1 LKYGTQLSKMKDC
14 LLPERRLG
22 EVPLRDIFKDFDNAA
37 AALEAHLRASYSD
50 DLQTHPYFK
59 ADATILWGEV
69 LDDLVEGKPY
79 HRSPPSERR
88 LFTILHLLAILGLE
102 AEARIWLS
110 ISPPHAFL
118 KDGRGNTPFQ
128 LAVSAGHTNLASFFL
143 NIPEFR
149 VEAGGLPPES
159 LLNSSLAA
167 SSMEP
172 LSLLISQDL
181 IDPTLRYG
189 SQHDTPL
196 MVACR
201 KSNVP
206 AARFLLSRSSLAVN
220 ERNDAGETA
229 LMIAASHGYLEAV
242 ELLLLQENIDVNV
255 RSANSASALS
265 MSVKGG
271 HEKVV
276 NLLLDEPTLDQ
287 EHLGKALIAATEAN
301 WMTVIRRILKTGRV
315 AELSGNAAL
324 LNAATRGQGE
334 TVEALL
340 GFNVNMTDEKGERL
354 LCLTIRRGDIG
365 VVQALVKA
373 EALDINHNPGPSDTG
388 PPTDT
393 PALHLAAKL
402 GSTEIVKLLL
412 RNPRLDVNLIDSM
425 GLSAL
430 HLAILHSQLPV
441 TETLLCSS
449 KIDINLATRNFL
461 KTPLHLAVKTRSAE
475 IVHMLLARPN
485 LKPNEPDTSI
495 RTPLMMTTE
504 PKFYHPQIVWTLL
517 SDSRVDP
524 DFANALGDTALHHA
538 ATHANLKMVQDLLQC
553 LRIRTD
559 IKNGAGLTPKKVAE
573 RGGKAAT
580 TGKDAEDFKAVAK
593 VLSKFGTSKEL
604 GKWF

>member
-1 LKYGTQLSKMKDC
+1 MKGC
-14 LLPERRLG
+14 LLPERRHG
-22 EVPLRDIFKDFDNAA
+22 EVPLRDVFKDFDDAA
-37 AALEAHLRASYSD
+37 VALEAHLRASYSD

-59 ADATILWGEV
+59 ADPTQLWGEV
-69 LDDLVEGKPY
+69 LDDLVDGKPY

-128 LAVSAGHTNLASFFL
+128 LAVSAGHANLASFFL
-143 NIPEFR
+143 DIPEFR
-149 VEAGGLPPES
+149 VEAGGLPPDS
-159 LLNSSLAA
+159 LLNSSLAT

-172 LSLLISQDL
+172 LSFLVSQGL

-196 MVACR
+196 MVACQN
-201 KSNVP
+201 SNVP
-206 AARFLLSRSSLAVN
+206 AARFLLSRSKLTVN
-220 ERNDAGETA
+220 ERNDVGETA
-229 LMIAASHGYLEAV
+229 LIIAASHGYLEAV
-242 ELLLLQENIDVNV
+242 ELLLAQENIDVNA
-255 RSANSASALS
+255 RSATSASALS

-276 NLLLDEPTLDQ
+276 NVLLDEPTLDQ
-287 EHLGKALIAATEAN
+287 EHLGKALIATTEAN
-301 WMTVIRRILKTGRV
+301 WTAVIRKILKTGRI
-315 AELSGNAAL
+315 AESSGNAAL

-340 GFNVNMTDEKGERL
+340 GFDVNMTDEKGERL
-354 LCLTIRRGDIG
+354 LSSTIRRGDIG

-373 EALDINHNPGPSDTG
+373 EALDINHNPGPSETG
-388 PPTDT
+388 PPTGT

-402 GSTEIVKLLL
+402 GSTEMVKLLL

-430 HLAILHSQLPV
+430 HLAILHSQMPV
-441 TETLLCSS
+441 IETLLCSPM
-449 KIDINLATRNFL
+449 ININLATRNFL
-461 KTPLHLAVKTRSAE
+461 KTPLHLAVKTGSAE
-475 IVHMLLARPN
+475 IVRMLTGPT
-485 LKPNEPDTSI
+485 LKPNEPDISF

-504 PKFYHPQIVWTLL
+504 PKFYHRQIVRTLL
-517 SDSRVDP
+517 YDSRVDP
-524 DFANALGDTALHHA
+524 DFANAQGDTALHHA
-538 ATHANLKMVQDLLQC
+538 ALHANLEMVQDLLRC
-553 LRIRTD
+553 PRIRTD
-559 IKNGAGLTPKKVAE
+559 VKNGAGLTPKKVAE
-573 RGGKAAT
+573 RGAKAAAVT
-580 TGKDAEDFKAVAK
+580 ATGRDATGKDAEDFKAVAK
-593 VLSKFGTSKEL
+593 ALSKFGTSREL

>member
-1 LKYGTQLSKMKDC
+1 MKEC

-59 ADATILWGEV
+59 ADASQLWGEV

-128 LAVSAGHTNLASFFL
+128 LAISAGHANLASFFL
-143 NIPEFR
+143 DIPEFR
-149 VEAGGLPPES
+149 VEAGVLPPES

-172 LSLLISQDL
+172 LSLLISQGL

-206 AARFLLSRSSLAVN
+206 AARFLLSRSNLTVN
-220 ERNDAGETA
+220 ERNDVGETA

-242 ELLLLQENIDVNV
+242 ELLLLQESIDVNA
-255 RSANSASALS
+255 RSTNSASALS

-276 NLLLDEPTLDQ
+276 NLLLNEPTLDQ

-301 WMTVIRRILKTGRV
+301 WTTVIRKILKTGRV
-315 AELSGNAAL
+315 AELSGKTAL

-354 LCLTIRRGDIG
+354 LCSTIRRGDIG

-373 EALDINHNPGPSDTG
+373 EALDINHNPGPSETG
-388 PPTDT
+388 SPTGT

-412 RNPRLDVNLIDSM
+412 CSPRLDVNLIDSM

-449 KIDINLATRNFL
+449 MIDINLATRNFL

-475 IVHMLLARPN
+475 IVRMLLARPN

-517 SDSRVDP
+517 ADSRVDP
-524 DFANALGDTALHHA
+524 DFANAQGDTALHHA
-538 ATHANLKMVQDLLQC
+538 ATHANLEMVQDLLQC
-553 LRIRTD
+553 PRIRTD
-559 IKNGAGLTPKKVAE
+559 VKNGAGLTPKKVAE
-573 RGGKAAT
+573 RGAKAAAAT
-580 TGKDAEDFKAVAK
+580 GRDATGKGAEDFKAVAK
-593 VLSKFGTSKEL
+593 ALSKFGTSKEL
-604 GKWF
+604 GRWF

>member
-1 LKYGTQLSKMKDC
+1 MKEC

-59 ADATILWGEV
+59 ADASQLWGEV

-128 LAVSAGHTNLASFFL
+128 LAISAGHANLASFFL
-143 NIPEFR
+143 DIPEFR
-149 VEAGGLPPES
+149 VEAGVLPPES

-172 LSLLISQDL
+172 LSLLISQGL

-206 AARFLLSRSSLAVN
+206 AARFLLSRSNLTVN
-220 ERNDAGETA
+220 ERNDVGETA

-242 ELLLLQENIDVNV
+242 ELLLLQESIDVNA
-255 RSANSASALS
+255 RSTNSASALS

-276 NLLLDEPTLDQ
+276 NLLLNEPTLDQ

-301 WMTVIRRILKTGRV
+301 WTTVIRKILKTGRV
-315 AELSGNAAL
+315 AELSGKTAL

-354 LCLTIRRGDIG
+354 LCSTIRRGDIG

-373 EALDINHNPGPSDTG
+373 EALDINHNPGPSETG
-388 PPTDT
+388 PPTST

-412 RNPRLDVNLIDSM
+412 CSPRLDVNLIDSM

-449 KIDINLATRNFL
+449 MIDINLATRNFL

-475 IVHMLLARPN
+475 IVRMLLARPN

-517 SDSRVDP
+517 ADSRVDP
-524 DFANALGDTALHHA
+524 DFANAQGDTALHHA
-538 ATHANLKMVQDLLQC
+538 ATHANLEMVQDLLQC
-553 LRIRTD
+553 PRIRTD
-559 IKNGAGLTPKKVAE
+559 VKNGAGLTPKKVAE
-573 RGGKAAT
+573 RGAKAAAAT
-580 TGKDAEDFKAVAK
+580 GRDATGKGAEDFKAVAK
-593 VLSKFGTSKEL
+593 ALSKFGTSKEL
-604 GKWF
+604 GRWF